1 MARLSDRAATM
12 AMAWI
17 PKTIPKIGMWS
28 SVKKASA

>member
-1 MARLSDRAATM
+1 MARLSDSAATM

-28 SVKKASA
+28 SVKKRQA